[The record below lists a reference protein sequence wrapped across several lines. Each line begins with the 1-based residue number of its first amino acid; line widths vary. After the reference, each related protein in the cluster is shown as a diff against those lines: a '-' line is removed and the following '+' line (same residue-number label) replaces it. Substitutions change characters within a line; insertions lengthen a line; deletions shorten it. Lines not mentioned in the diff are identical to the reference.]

1 MPLGT
6 IAVAALA
13 TVTVLV
19 TIDEAELVPSSS
31 SLMWFPS
38 LSGALFR
45 MGEGAGA
52 GEGPGLGSPVGSG
65 LVVDSRKQLLA

>member
-1 MPLGT
+1 M
-6 IAVAALA
+6 AVAAM
-13 TVTVLV
+13 TVLAV
-19 TIDEAELVPSSS
+19 IDEAELVASSS

-45 MGEGAGA
+45 MGEGAG
-52 GEGPGLGSPVGSG
+52 EGPGLGSSVGSG